1 MSETMDNNKVV
12 ARYKWDMD
20 VVITIGINRVTRTIQ
35 VGPTGWMTGKE
46 AEKAAEHIAT
56 HGVWWFEVL
65 VPPHR
70 IESIT
75 VKRAEYDDQG

>member
-1 MSETMDNNKVV
+1 MANHKAV

-20 VVITIGINRVTRTIQ
+20 VVIAIGLKTETKTIQ
-35 VGPTGWMTGKE
+35 VGPTDWMTGKE
-46 AEKAAEHIAT
+46 AEEAAEHIAT

-75 VKRAEYDDQG
+75 VKKAEYVQG